1 MTTTFPFP
9 GTAVALAPWSGTAVS
24 AYGALRPRHAELFS
38 ATDAGNAG
46 NGGNGG
52 TSHTD
57 DTAAAAKQIQMNV
70 RGIPPRGPEPV

>member
-1 MTTTFPFP
+1 MEMTTTFPFP

-38 ATDAGNAG
+38 ATDAGN
-46 NGGNGG
+46 GG